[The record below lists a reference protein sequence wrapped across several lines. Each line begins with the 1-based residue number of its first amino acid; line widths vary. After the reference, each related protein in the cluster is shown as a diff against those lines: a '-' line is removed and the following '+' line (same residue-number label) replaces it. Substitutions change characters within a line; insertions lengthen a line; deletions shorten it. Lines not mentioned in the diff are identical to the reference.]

1 LRQLTIKNWPLPH
14 SLTVSAV
21 ASDDGEAVG
30 LRVLLDLVSDV
41 AVLHAG
47 LHDLNRLERA
57 SRRQSDET
65 LS

>member
-1 LRQLTIKNWPLPH
+1 MPH
-14 SLTVSAV
+14 SLTVSTV

-30 LRVLLDLVSDV
+30 LRVLLDLVADV

-57 SRRQSDET
+57 SRRQFDET